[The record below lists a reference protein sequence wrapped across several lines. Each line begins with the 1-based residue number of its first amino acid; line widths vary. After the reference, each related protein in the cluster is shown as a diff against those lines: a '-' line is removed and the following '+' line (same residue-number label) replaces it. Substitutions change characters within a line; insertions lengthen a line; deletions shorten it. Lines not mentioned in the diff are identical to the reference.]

1 MKEPLVSK
9 KRIKYMLVIM
19 LTFILCAS
27 VVTVFAA
34 DGEMSGT
41 GTEQSEN
48 TETEEPDQADSSGL
62 KEEES
67 GQTSAQARDEKKP
80 EQTPAPARDEKKQEQ
95 TDDSEESEQSK
106 ETVVVKAAPAL
117 GATKGTT
124 IEYGSKAIAQSRQF
138 WSKDGKY
145 IGCCCQA
152 GAQPDASGTATMS
165 KVANTTLVAKIAYY
179 YGYKNNWIHNYAVIS
194 GFQQHTNAAR
204 FMYMVQMS
212 QQGTAAW
219 KKWATDSSFG
229 QRVKDDAVARFA
241 DAQKLSV
248 TVPDNFECYICS
260 PTNGHQKFILFR
272 YNTVVAPGTVTLQKV
287 SGNADITG

>member
-9 KRIKYMLVIM
+9 KRIKCMLAIM
-19 LTFILCAS
+19 LTFTLCAS
-27 VVTVFAA
+27 VVTAFAA
-34 DGEMSGT
+34 DGEMSVT
-41 GTEQSEN
+41 GTEATEN
-48 TETEEPDQADSSGL
+48 ADTEEQDQADSSEL
-62 KEEES
+62 NEEGS
-67 GQTSAQARDEKKP
+67 GQTDAQSQEEKKP
-80 EQTPAPARDEKKQEQ
+80 EQTPAQSQEEKKQEQ
-95 TDDSEESEQSK
+95 TDDPEEPGQSR
-106 ETVVVKAAPAL
+106 ETVVKSAPAL
-117 GATKGTT
+117 RAAKAVTV
-124 IEYGSKAIAQSRQF
+124 EYGSKAIAQSRQF
-138 WSKDGKY
+138 WSKDKKY

-152 GAQPDASGTATMS
+152 GTQPDASGTASMS
-165 KVANTTLVAKIAYY
+165 KVSNTTLVAKIAYY
-179 YGYKNNWIHNYAVIS
+179 YGYKKDWVHDYSVIS

-272 YNTVVAPGTVTLQKV
+272 YNTVVAPGTVTLQKI
-287 SGNADITG
+287 SGNTDITG